1 MQDFSKKSVVITGG
15 ATGIGFGL
23 AKKLGSEGAKII
35 IAEPREEKLKESVAE
50 LASQGVDAQYF
61 VCDVTDFAQ
70 VEALADFTWET
81 HGSVDAVFNN
91 AGVGGGNKPIIESN
105 IEDLRA
111 VFEVNFFGV
120 WNGCKVFGQRFVE
133 QGTPA
138 VIVNTGSE
146 NSLFN
151 AVPNI
156 AGYQATKHA
165 VLALTDALR
174 EQMPD
179 FIQVSL
185 IIPGFVASDMTKGI
199 ANMAMDAD
207 TFAGKV
213 VEQVKGGQFYIVTHP
228 FNIEHIEKRYGEI
241 TEAFEKY
248 APRYEGDEEHDVRT
262 LLAKMSRGS

>member
-1 MQDFSKKSVVITGG
+1 MKDFKNKTVVITGG
-15 ATGIGFGL
+15 ATGIGFGV
-23 AKKLGSEGAKII
+23 AKQLGGQGAKII
-35 IAEPREEKLKESVAE
+35 IAEPREEKLQESVAE
-50 LASQGVDAQYF
+50 LKSLGIDANYF
-61 VCDVTDFAQ
+61 VCDVTDYAQ
-70 VEALADFTWET
+70 VEALADFAWASN
-81 HGSVDAVFNN
+81 GSVDAVFNN

-133 QGTPA
+133 QGTA
-138 VIVNTGSE
+138 ALIVNTGSE

-185 IIPGFVASDMTKGI
+185 IIPGFVASEMTK
-199 ANMAMDAD
+199 AVAKMAMDAD

-213 VEQVKGGQFYIVTHP
+213 VEQVKAGQFYIVTHP
-228 FNIEHIEKRYGEI
+228 YNMEHISKRYEEI
-241 TEAFEKY
+241 TSAYEQY

-262 LLAKMSRGS
+262 MLANMNRRG